1 MILTNKKITH
11 FCLVVGL
18 FWFSLY
24 IYVPIVPTYAVELG
38 SSLFFV
44 GVITGS
50 YGLMQMLFRIPVGIV
65 SDKLGTRKLFIICGI
80 AVEAIAGIT
89 MCISQTPVSLLVSRI
104 FAGIAAAV
112 WVSFSVHF
120 SLYFK
125 SEDGPRAMGIINA
138 IVSCGQVFAVLLCGL
153 VADINGKVFTFALAA
168 VFGCVTLVLSLFI
181 NEPEKPKKD
190 AIKQSEQFKINYKGN
205 ILLISLLGLLS
216 QYIAFATVY
225 GFTPIIAKSLKAN
238 DFQESMLITLFISPA
253 IISSLLIGKLNKKFG
268 GHKVLSVCFI
278 IFALDCLLTPF
289 AGGITV
295 LFIITIIGGFAQGI
309 IFSMLMGYIVK
320 LVSPE
325 KRNTV
330 MGFYQAVYG
339 LGMFLGPLIV
349 GVFSNYISIAWGFVF
364 TSLIGFTAAGLSLK
378 VPK

>member
-1 MILTNKKITH
+1 MNKKMIH
-11 FCLVVGL
+11 FCLIVGL

-44 GVITGS
+44 GIITGS
-50 YGLMQMLFRIPVGIV
+50 YGLMQMLFRIPIGIA

-80 AVEAIAGIT
+80 AIEAIAGIT
-89 MCISQTPVSLLVSRI
+89 MCISQTPVSLLVSRM
-104 FAGIAAAV
+104 FAGIAAAA

-125 SEDGPRAMGIINA
+125 SEDGPKAMGVINA
-138 IVSCGQVFAVLLCGL
+138 IVSIGQVLAVSLCGL
-153 VADINGKVFTFALAA
+153 VAGLTGKVVTFAIAA
-168 VFGCVTLVLSLFI
+168 VIGCIALVLSLFI
-181 NEPEKPKKD
+181 NEPEMPKKD
-190 AIKQSEQFKINYKGN
+190 AIEQSEQYHINFKGN
-205 ILLISLLGLLS
+205 ILLVSLLGLLN

-238 DFQESMLITLFISPA
+238 DFQESILMALFISPA
-253 IISSLLIGKLNKKFG
+253 IISSLLIGKLNNKFG
-268 GHKVLSVCFI
+268 GRKVLSICFI

-289 AGGITV
+289 AGGITE
-295 LFIITIIGGFAQGI
+295 LFVITIIGGFAQGI
-309 IFSMLMGYIVK
+309 IFSMLMGYIIK

-325 KRNTV
+325 KRNTA
-330 MGFYQAVYG
+330 MGFYQAVFG
-339 LGMFLGPLIV
+339 LGMFLGPLVV
-349 GVFSNYISIAWGFVF
+349 GAFSNYISITWGFVF